1 MRIVIHRNAKDASTA
16 LARFVARVL
25 QLQPDVTLGLPTGQT
40 PIVFYRE
47 LVALHRAGEVDFR
60 QATTF
65 NLDEFC
71 GISGDDPRSFRTFM
85 RRHLFAHVNLP
96 AEQAHVLDGRRKDW
110 RAEIREFESAIAAAG
125 GLDLVL
131 LGIGRNGHIGFN
143 EPAPMLAARTHR
155 TRLMESTRRANAALT
170 GGDWRR
176 VPTQALSMGIGT
188 MLEARAVVLLATGAD
203 KAGVIGRALRG
214 PITTRLPASM
224 LQLHPNVLVVVDRA
238 AAARL

>member
-1 MRIVIHRNAKDASTA
+1 MRIVIHRTAQDAGTA

-40 PIVFYRE
+40 PILFYRE
-47 LVALHRAGEVDFR
+47 LVALHRAGEADFR

-65 NLDEFC
+65 NLDEFA

-85 RRHLFAHVNLP
+85 RKHLFSHVNLP
-96 AEQAHVLDGRRKDW
+96 PDRAHVLDGGRKDW
-110 RAEIREFESAIAAAG
+110 RSEIREFESAMTAAG

-143 EPAPMLAARTHR
+143 APASALAARTHR
-155 TRLMESTRRANAALT
+155 TRLMAGTRRANAALA

-176 VPTQALSMGIGT
+176 VPTHALSMGIGT
-188 MLEARAVVLLATGAD
+188 MLEARAVVLLATGSD

-224 LQLHPNVLVVVDRA
+224 LQLHPNVLVVIDRA
-238 AAARL
+238 AATRL